1 MTYPPDIMQAAE
13 AALDKLLCNCAESCG
28 GFAGVRDA
36 SINDIAA
43 AIAAE
48 REACA
53 KIADE
58 HSAWTRSYGAEEACE
73 MVAKAIRA
81 RGDQ

>member
-1 MTYPPDIMQAAE
+1 MSEDVAKAMEE
-13 AALDKLLCNCAESCG
+13 AAIEEAVL
-28 GFAGVRDA
+28 
-36 SINDIAA
+36 
-43 AIAAE
+43 AE

-73 MVAKAIRA
+73 MIAAAIRK
-81 RGDQ
+81 RSK